1 MLLENVGLNVGMNV
15 GLYSINVASE
25 FFIFIDRFKKEYAL
39 GDPVLDFRNVEEV
52 EEWINMKK

>member
-25 FFIFIDRFKKEYAL
+25 FYYFIVRFKKEYAL
-39 GDPVLDFRNVEEV
+39 GDPVLDFRNVEE
-52 EEWINMKK
+52 WINMKK